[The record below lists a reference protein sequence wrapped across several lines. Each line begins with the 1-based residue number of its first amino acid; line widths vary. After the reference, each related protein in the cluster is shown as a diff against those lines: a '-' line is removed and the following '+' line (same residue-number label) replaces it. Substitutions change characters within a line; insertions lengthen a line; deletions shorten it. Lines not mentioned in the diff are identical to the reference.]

1 MTTDNRFALD
11 AAAVV
16 QQLSREIAGM
26 QARAVAQRALIEAAA
41 SLQRPDICERAAT
54 EVQIYED
61 AAARLLQIVQNIVTG
76 RGAGAQP
83 AGSNAPPAG
92 SIAQPA
98 TTAPHDATAEASKP
112 TSPQPPSS
120 PLTSAQEALFRIA
133 INARNAPHKRHE
145 AMVQLLIHQLAKP
158 SPNQLAQLR
167 TAYTDIH
174 SKWSGLST
182 LAEELS
188 ALTLSPA
195 ADEASVRRSD
205 QIRRV
210 QMQLR
215 RAAEIA
221 GAEGLTP
228 ALCDEYRQQVDTAVA
243 VLSGSTYRSE
253 EGAKAEMVI
262 AQLRRLRDDCDVV
275 VRLRG

>member
-1 MTTDNRFALD
+1 MSTDNRFALD

-26 QARAVAQRALIEAAA
+26 QARAVAQRALIAVAAEH
-41 SLQRPDICERAAT
+41 QRPDLSERAAT
-54 EVQIYED
+54 EVQIYEET
-61 AAARLLQIVQNIVTG
+61 AARLLQTIQRIVGGGVGT
-76 RGAGAQP
+76 GAGAGVTGTP
-83 AGSNAPPAG
+83 SAASTPPGS
-92 SIAQPA
+92 
-98 TTAPHDATAEASKP
+98 ASKTP
-112 TSPQPPSS
+112 SQPPPSS
-120 PLTSAQEALFRIA
+120 PLTPSQEALYRAA

-145 AMVQLLIHQLAKP
+145 AMVQLLIHQQAKP
-158 SPNQLAQLR
+158 APEQLEQLR
-167 TAYTDIH
+167 TAHTDIQ
-174 SKWSGLST
+174 SKWSGLSV

-195 ADEASVRRSD
+195 TDEASVRRSD

-215 RAAEIA
+215 RGAEIV
-221 GAEGLTP
+221 GAEVLTS

-243 VLSGSTYRSE
+243 VLSGLTYRSE
-253 EGAKAEMVI
+253 ESARAEAVI

-275 VRLRG
+275 ARLQS

>member
-26 QARAVAQRALIEAAA
+26 QARAVAQRVLIEAAA
-41 SLQRPDICERAAT
+41 SQQRPDICERAAT

-61 AAARLLQIVQNIVTG
+61 AAARLLQVVQNIVTG
-76 RGAGAQP
+76 RGV
-83 AGSNAPPAG
+83 GSAAPPA
-92 SIAQPA
+92 APA
-98 TTAPHDATAEASKP
+98 SHEATAGASKA

-120 PLTSAQEALFRIA
+120 PLTPMQDVRYRVAMNAQ
-133 INARNAPHKRHE
+133 NAPHKRHE
-145 AMVQLLIHQLAKP
+145 AMVQLLVQLKTELP
-158 SPNQLAQLR
+158 PDQLAQLR

-195 ADEASVRRSD
+195 TDEASVRRSD

-215 RAAEIA
+215 RAAEIV
-221 GAEGLTP
+221 GAESLTT

-243 VLSGSTYRSE
+243 VLSGLTYRSE
-253 EGAKAEMVI
+253 ESARAEAVI

-275 VRLRG
+275 ARLQ

>member
-16 QQLSREIAGM
+16 QQLSREIAAF
-26 QARAVAQRALIEAAA
+26 QARAVAQRALIAVAAEH
-41 SLQRPDICERAAT
+41 QCPDLSERAAT
-54 EVQIYED
+54 EVQIYEE
-61 AAARLLQIVQNIVTG
+61 AAARLLQTIQRIVG
-76 RGAGAQP
+76 GGAG
-83 AGSNAPPAG
+83 GG
-92 SIAQPA
+92 TG
-98 TTAPHDATAEASKP
+98 TTATSFTPPSSASKAP
-112 TSPQPPSS
+112 SQPPPSS
-120 PLTSAQEALFRIA
+120 PLTPAQEALYRAA

-145 AMVQLLIHQLAKP
+145 AMVQLLIHQQAKP
-158 SPNQLAQLR
+158 APEQLEQLR
-167 TAYTDIH
+167 TAHTDIQ
-174 SKWSGLST
+174 SKWSGLSV

-195 ADEASVRRSD
+195 TDEASVRRSD

-215 RAAEIA
+215 RGAEIV
-221 GAEGLTP
+221 GAEVLTS

-243 VLSGSTYRSE
+243 VLSGLTYRSE

-262 AQLRRLRDDCDVV
+262 AQLRRLRDDCDVAA
-275 VRLRG
+275 RLRVG

>member
-26 QARAVAQRALIEAAA
+26 QARAVAQRALIEAAT

-54 EVQIYED
+54 EMQIYED
-61 AAARLLQIVQNIVTG
+61 AAARLLQVVQNIVTG
-76 RGAGAQP
+76 RGV
-83 AGSNAPPAG
+83 GSAAPPA
-92 SIAQPA
+92 APA
-98 TTAPHDATAEASKP
+98 SHEATAGASKA

-120 PLTSAQEALFRIA
+120 PLTPMQDVRYRVAMNAQ
-133 INARNAPHKRHE
+133 NAPHKRHE
-145 AMVQLLIHQLAKP
+145 AMVQLLVQLKTELP
-158 SPNQLAQLR
+158 PDQLAQLR

-174 SKWSGLST
+174 SKWSGLSV

-188 ALTLSPA
+188 TLTLSPA

-215 RAAEIA
+215 RAAEIV
-221 GAEGLTP
+221 GAAVLTE
-228 ALCDEYRQQVDTAVA
+228 ALCDEYRQQVDIAVA
-243 VLSGSTYRSE
+243 VLSGLTYRSD

-262 AQLRRLRDDCDVV
+262 AQLRRLASDCDVA
-275 VRLRG
+275 VRLRSVG

>member
-61 AAARLLQIVQNIVTG
+61 AAARLLLVVQNIVTG
-76 RGAGAQP
+76 RGV
-83 AGSNAPPAG
+83 GSAAPPA
-92 SIAQPA
+92 APA
-98 TTAPHDATAEASKP
+98 SHEATAGASKA

-120 PLTSAQEALFRIA
+120 PLTPMQDVRYRVAMNAQ
-133 INARNAPHKRHE
+133 NAPHKRHE
-145 AMVQLLIHQLAKP
+145 AMVQLLVQLKTEP
-158 SPNQLAQLR
+158 PPDQLAQLR
-167 TAYTDIH
+167 TAYNDIH

-195 ADEASVRRSD
+195 TDEASVRRSD

-215 RAAEIA
+215 RAAEIV
-221 GAEGLTP
+221 GAESLTT

-243 VLSGSTYRSE
+243 VLSGLTYRSE

-262 AQLRRLRDDCDVV
+262 AQLRRLRDDCDVA